1 MLLIKPIYWL
11 GAFIFII
18 CQISKFC
25 LAYEKTFV
33 KAFIDRTNTQIR
45 DFWFVLNDEEDEV

>member
-11 GAFIFII
+11 GAFVFII